1 MRIVSLL
8 PSATEVLFALGLER
22 EVVGVSHECDFPA
35 GARSKTVV
43 MSSRV
48 PHGARPQEIDAFV
61 RQQVA
66 RGQSLYTVDSEALE
80 QLAPDLI
87 VTQDLCH
94 VCAASPDDLATALS
108 RFENRPEVLCL
119 NPQDLGD
126 VWRDV
131 LWIGE
136 ETCRG
141 PQAEALVKKIGE
153 DLGQIAHALHGITER
168 PRVACLE
175 WLGPLYVGGHWVPE
189 MIHRAGGEDIFG
201 SAGTPSFRISMED
214 VVVRAPDILLIAPCG
229 YSAEQAR
236 NEYSGLALPPEWSSI
251 PAVRNNR
258 VYAIEANSYVSRP
271 GPRLVTGIAALTK
284 LFHPTVEIH
293 LDANHA
299 VLPINAGANSSARG
313 AFV

>member
-35 GARSKTVV
+35 QARSKSVV
-43 MSSRV
+43 IRSRV
-48 PHGARPQEIDAFV
+48 PHDAKPLEIDAFV

-66 RGQSLYTVDSEALE
+66 RGQSLYAVDAETLE

-108 RFENRPEVLCL
+108 RFANRPEVLCL

-141 PQAEALVKKIGE
+141 KQAEALVKKIGE
-153 DLGQIAHALHGITER
+153 ELGQIAEAMHGITGR
-168 PRVACLE
+168 PRVACRE
-175 WLGPLYVGGHWVPE
+175 WRQPLYVGGHWVPE
-189 MIHRAGGEDIFG
+189 MIHRAGGEDVFG
-201 SAGTPSFRISMED
+201 TPGTPSFRVSMED

-229 YSAEQAR
+229 YTAAQAR
-236 NEYSGLALPPEWSSI
+236 NEYAGLALPAEWSSI

-271 GPRLVTGIAALTK
+271 GPRLVTGVAALAK
-284 LFHPTVEIH
+284 LFHPDVEIH
-293 LDANHA
+293 LDTNQA
-299 VLPINAGANSSARG
+299 VLPISAAANSSARG